1 MTYKAFLHVGPPK
14 TGTTYL
20 QSLLHQNRQLLRGR
34 GLLVVRRSKQQ
45 YEAASEITQRKP
57 ARASKMPAGVW
68 PALVK
73 DVMHFDGDA
82 VLSHE
87 RYSLA
92 STEQNE
98 RIRDDLDGRELHV
111 VFTLRDLTGVVSADW
126 QESVKN
132 GSADTWQQF
141 CKSVTAEDGKLL
153 RKRTRALRSLR
164 AWSKVLPPEQIHV
177 VTVPP
182 SGAPRELLWERFCT
196 VLGVD
201 HDGTSTEQ
209 PRGNQSMGQVEVELI
224 RRINELPESVLSVHD
239 RRPELKHFL
248 AEEIL
253 NRRDGKT
260 RVSIDKETFDAARRE
275 SQTIANQIEKLGLDV
290 VGDLD
295 DLTSAPYKD
304 AGPDAND
311 VPDGALVD
319 AAVDAIAALARRSA
333 TRGRK
338 VAKLE
343 AAAREVEQQGSLIQK
358 VARKAKS

>member
-1 MTYKAFLHVGPPK
+1 M
-14 TGTTYL
+14 
-20 QSLLHQNRQLLRGR
+20 
-34 GLLVVRRSKQQ
+34 VRRSKQQ
-45 YEAASEITQRKP
+45 YEAASEVTQRKP
-57 ARASKMPAGVW
+57 ARASKVPEGIW
-68 PALVK
+68 KALVN
-73 DVMHFDGDA
+73 DVLHFEGNA

-98 RIRDDLDGRELHV
+98 RIRDAFTDRELHA

-132 GSADTWQQF
+132 GSSGTWQEF
-141 CKSVTAEDGKLL
+141 CESVVAEDGKLL

-182 SGAPRELLWERFCT
+182 SGSPRELLWERFCT

-201 HDGTSTEQ
+201 TEGTSTEQ

-224 RRINELPESVLSVHD
+224 RRINELPESELSVHD

-248 AEEIL
+248 AEETL
-253 NRRDGKT
+253 NRREGKT
-260 RVSIDKETFDAARRE
+260 RVSIDKETFDTARRE
-275 SQTIANQIEKLGLDV
+275 ANTIAREIEKLGVDI

-295 DLTSAPYKD
+295 DLTSATFSD
-304 AGPDAND
+304 PDDGAND
-311 VPDGALVD
+311 ISDAELAD

-333 TRGRK
+333 ERGRK
-338 VAKLE
+338 IGQLE
-343 AAAREVEQQGSLIQK
+343 AAARDGDQGLMQK
-358 VARKAKS
+358 VARKTKP

>member
-20 QSLLHQNRQLLRGR
+20 QSLLHQNRQLLHSR

-45 YEAASEITQRKP
+45 YEAASEVAQKKP
-57 ARASKMPAGVW
+57 ARASKVPTGIW
-68 PALVK
+68 SQLVN
-73 DVMHFDGDA
+73 DVLHFDGDA

-92 STEQNE
+92 SAEQNE
-98 RIRDDLDGRELHV
+98 RIRDDLTGRELHV

-132 GSADTWQQF
+132 GSASTWAEF
-141 CKSVTAEDGKLL
+141 CKTVTADDAKVL
-153 RKRTRALRSLR
+153 RTRTRALRSLR
-164 AWSKVLPPEQIHV
+164 TWGKVLPGEQIHV

-182 SGAPRELLWERFCT
+182 SGSSRELLWERFCT
-196 VLGVD
+196 ALGVD
-201 HDGTSTEQ
+201 HEGTSTKQ

-224 RRINELPESVLSVHD
+224 RRINELPESELSVHD

-248 AEEIL
+248 AEEAL
-253 NRRDGKT
+253 NRRPDKA
-260 RVSIDKETFDAARRE
+260 RVSIDKDTFKAARRE
-275 SQTIANQIEKLGLDV
+275 SRAIVRQIEKLGLDV
-290 VGDLD
+290 VGDLA
-295 DLTSAPYKD
+295 DLTSATYRD
-304 AGPDAND
+304 AEPGAND
-311 VPDGALVD
+311 IADAELVD
-319 AAVDAIAALARRSA
+319 AAVDAIAALAHRSA

-343 AAAREVEQQGSLIQK
+343 QELRTANDSLIQK
-358 VARKAKS
+358 VARKAKP

>member
-45 YEAASEITQRKP
+45 YEAASEVTQRKP
-57 ARASKMPAGVW
+57 ARASKVPEGIW
-68 PALVK
+68 SQLVN
-73 DVMHFDGDA
+73 DVLHFDGDA

-92 STEQNE
+92 SAAQNA
-98 RIRDDLDGRELHV
+98 RIRDDLSGRELHV

-132 GSADTWQQF
+132 GSAGTWQEF
-141 CKSVTAEDGKLL
+141 CTSVIADNAKVL

-164 AWSKVLPPEQIHV
+164 AWAKVLPPEQMHI

-182 SGAPRELLWERFCT
+182 SGSPRELLWERFCT

-224 RRINELPESVLSVHD
+224 RRINELPESDLSVHD

-248 AEEIL
+248 AEETL
-253 NRRDGKT
+253 NRRADKT
-260 RVSIDKETFDAARRE
+260 RVSIDKETFQAARRE
-275 SQTIANQIEKLGLDV
+275 SRALARQIERLGLDV
-290 VGDLD
+290 VGDLG
-295 DLTSAPYKD
+295 DLTCTTYKNS
-304 AGPDAND
+304 GPGAND
-311 VPDGALVD
+311 VADAELLD
-319 AAVDAIAALARRSA
+319 AAIDAIAALAKRSA

-343 AAAREVEQQGSLIQK
+343 AAARQAEETLIQK
-358 VARKAKS
+358 VARKTKS